1 MSLFTE
7 SHHVLYNEALQK
19 LSSYQQRSHEYQTLI
34 YVLTGNDEL
43 VKKALP
49 YLTDGG
55 FSSDRCFKEQ
65 DFSRGTA
72 SLLKLA
78 VHLYNANEDC
88 TPLELVE
95 NLDSDSFQL
104 AMNAV
109 YLRKYGLK

>member
-7 SHHVLYNEALQK
+7 SHHVSYNETLQK

-49 YLTDGG
+49 YLNDGG

-109 YLRKYGLK
+109 YLRKYGLN

>member
-7 SHHVLYNEALQK
+7 SHHILYNEALQK
-19 LSSYQQRSHEYQTLI
+19 LNSYQQRSHEYQTLI

-78 VHLYNANEDC
+78 VHLYNANEDF

-109 YLRKYGLK
+109 YLRKYGMK